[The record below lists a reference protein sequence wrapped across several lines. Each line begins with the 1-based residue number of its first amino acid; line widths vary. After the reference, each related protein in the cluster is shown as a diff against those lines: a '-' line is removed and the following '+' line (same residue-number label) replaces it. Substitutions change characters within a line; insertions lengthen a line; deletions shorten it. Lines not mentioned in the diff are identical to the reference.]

1 MRSPEELQHTYPAM
15 DGESHRGHEIFL
27 CRKGMVE
34 ALRWVRGG
42 QVSTEYEGRDVEP
55 YVEINVATIDAKL
68 AELEGE

>member
-34 ALRWVRGG
+34 ALRWISEQGAL
-42 QVSTEYEGRDVEP
+42 EYAGFADSRLDNI
-55 YVEINVATIDAKL
+55 INAKL
-68 AELEGE
+68 AELEDKP

>member
-34 ALRWVRGG
+34 ALRWVMDHNHEWPTAY
-42 QVSTEYEGRDVEP
+42 QLK
-55 YVEINVATIDAKL
+55 AAIDAEIK
-68 AELEGE
+68 ELEGDDD

>member
-34 ALRWVRGG
+34 ALRWVLDHNIESSLRN
-42 QVSTEYEGRDVEP
+42 
-55 YVEINVATIDAKL
+55 IIDAKL
-68 AELEGE
+68 AELEDEP